1 MGHAYSNQIGSVSLY
16 LSRCLCLVSGLV
28 VSTEQS
34 GRLSGI
40 GVGRGDAGFGGVCP
54 VRALCCNTPLWPLTL
69 CSRETTWAR
78 CGQSAGHASPGY
90 LLFFLLPFTLL
101 YQFVW
106 YQPCVIS
113 LIFLPF
119 CTQYPGRWLMGQSCP
134 PDQDPSITPLYP

>member
-90 LLFFLLPFTLL
+90 LLFFFFLLL
-101 YQFVW
+101 Y
-106 YQPCVIS
+106 CIS
-113 LIFLPF
+113 SSGTNRVSFLLFFYLFALNIQGGGLWVNRVLPI
-119 CTQYPGRWLMGQSCP
+119 R
-134 PDQDPSITPLYP
+134 IRV